1 MPKQLP
7 QWCILYHIFDRLV
20 AYVMQ
25 TGDQTRKHGPEAFRL
40 DVLSVRARMRQQTFL
55 LMHLG
60 VPSRPLRHVHAIP
73 KSTSSN
79 L

>member
-1 MPKQLP
+1 
-7 QWCILYHIFDRLV
+7 V
-20 AYVMQ
+20 AYVLQ

-60 VPSRPLRHVHAIP
+60 VPSRPLLHVHRLRDPPHIQLEAF
-73 KSTSSN
+73 SAD
-79 L
+79 

>member
-7 QWCILYHIFDRLV
+7 RWRILYHIFDRLV

-40 DVLSVRARMRQQTFL
+40 GVLAVRGRIRQQPFHL
-55 LMHLG
+55 L